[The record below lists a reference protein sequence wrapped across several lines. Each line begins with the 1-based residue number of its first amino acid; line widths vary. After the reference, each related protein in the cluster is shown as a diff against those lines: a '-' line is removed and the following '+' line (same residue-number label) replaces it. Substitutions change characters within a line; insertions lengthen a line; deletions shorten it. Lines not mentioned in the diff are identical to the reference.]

1 MVKLGDNSA
10 SQSVILGDSFLQ
22 DFNKLLNNLELLMA
36 SLEGEPQLLVSKT
49 TAGITKEAII
59 GIKNNL
65 TNLKSKVVKTI

>member
-1 MVKLGDNSA
+1 
-10 SQSVILGDSFLQ
+10 
-22 DFNKLLNNLELLMA
+22 MA